1 MDSNVARAARLDTAT
16 ISDALDRLQ
25 IAGQCLGIKPRRAVQ
40 MAGRAFTVRYGSIDV
55 AAPGT
60 VGDYIDDVAPGTVV
74 VLDNGGREDMTV
86 WGGILTLLAHRKAI
100 AGTVIDGA
108 CRDTR
113 VSAEL
118 GYPLF
123 SRSYSMRTG
132 KGRVQVDAVQTP
144 VTIGGARVQP
154 QDIVRGD
161 CDGVVVI
168 PGAREV
174 EVLAIAEEIE
184 HAEQGIRDLIEAG
197 KRLDEARMLLRY
209 HSLQSPPRTEGDK

>member
-40 MAGRAFTVRYGSIDV
+40 MAGRAFTVRYGPIDV

-60 VGDYIDDVAPGTVV
+60 VGDYIDDVVPGTVV
-74 VLDNGGREDMTV
+74 VLDNGGREDATV

-108 CRDTR
+108 CRDTG

-132 KGRVQVDAVQTP
+132 KGRVASGSFTAPDHPYYSELEFVLT
-144 VTIGGARVQP
+144 VTDVGGLSDTASV
-154 QDIVRGD
+154 
-161 CDGVVVI
+161 
-168 PGAREV
+168 
-174 EVLAIAEEIE
+174 VLAPQAVFNMFQSNPTG
-184 HAEQGIRDLIEAG
+184 ASLSVAG
-197 KRLDEARMLLRY
+197 FTA
-209 HSLQSPPRTEGDK
+209 TT